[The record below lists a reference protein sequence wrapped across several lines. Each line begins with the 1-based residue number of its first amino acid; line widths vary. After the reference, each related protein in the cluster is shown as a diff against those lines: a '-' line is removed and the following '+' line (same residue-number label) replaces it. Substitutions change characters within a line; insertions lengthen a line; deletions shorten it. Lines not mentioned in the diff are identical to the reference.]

1 MPQGLG
7 MAESNK
13 PLVAVITRLV
23 PQKGIPLIKAALYR
37 WGEGGGGRGGSGR
50 MHQGCAVQ
58 VGRGGGCRGR
68 MREQD
73 GGR

>member
-1 MPQGLG
+1 

-37 WGEGGGGRGGSGR
+37 WGVRGVGRGEGGGGQRQDASRLRCTGGE
-50 MHQGCAVQ
+50 
-58 VGRGGGCRGR
+58 GGEGAGA
-68 MREQD
+68 
-73 GGR
+73 G

>member
-1 MPQGLG
+1 

-37 WGEGGGGRGGSGR
+37 WGG
-50 MHQGCAVQ
+50 
-58 VGRGGGCRGR
+58 GGGCRGR
-68 MREQD
+68 MRERV